1 MYDDGTTK
9 VMVHEWDS
17 EGTSYTFPSV
27 SAVGS
32 YTVEATGCSGE
43 VQMTGGP
50 FVISALPDEDLDVDL
65 NGPGCAGSTHTITV
79 NEAEPDVEYRLYRDG
94 AAASG
99 WRLGS
104 DLPFPVTTLAGDY
117 SVKARRNG
125 CEIELNRKV
134 RIGVVPKQLDF
145 SPTTACAGIPFNLE
159 LKDSEPEVNYTL
171 FDSSGDE
178 VDSYYSEGGGDLSV
192 TVNQSVGT
200 YTIVAESADG
210 CTLEFT
216 ESLVLQARPI
226 MSYSLFTGNDP
237 ACAGTAT
244 AHILSL
250 NGSEE
255 GVTYYLMRGTT
266 QVSESVEGTGNPIS
280 FRDGVAQAGTYRV
293 EASNG
298 GCRVVLSTSLEV
310 YPRPEFFVLG
320 DVGSFCDREMVTIR
334 LAQSQS
340 GAVYS
345 LYRDGAPYG
354 AEKSSLSGGPIEFVE
369 QYPPGVYTVGASFV
383 AGACARMMG
392 GQVVVN
398 DLPNPGINSGDF
410 YCADAGTIL
419 QSGVPAEGESSAWS
433 INGVTGSVPW
443 FTHAPDNPLAQV
455 VVPDLIEARVGA
467 GTDRATLTFN
477 YHFTDENGCAATASK
492 PITFVDDQS
501 DNLEFRFRMAATDPW
516 SNFAG
521 DLVTC
526 QTVDDILLQALFLDS
541 SSPTASGV
549 FSTDAPAGSI
559 TNSGTGDEGAA
570 TFHPSVAGN
579 GLWAVTYTYID
590 PASGCEADITYN
602 IQVGTTLSLHGLSAQ
617 YCADNDV
624 DQEWYGLV
632 TGGEL
637 IVAKD
642 GGPTES
648 VWLEDPAE
656 RYLFNPQA
664 KGVGDYEVT
673 YRFTSDPGG
682 ANECVNE
689 ITQEITVRAEL
700 NAAFDTDDSR
710 RIYCLTNGPV
720 DLLPAPVAGSSY
732 TGTGVG
738 MGVFNPA
745 LAGVGIHRITR
756 TVQDGFCSVSDT
768 IDVEVVAPD
777 VPVVLDQYEFCYNE
791 TGLFPVEAGDLPV
804 MGGVYSRD
812 QAEKNVDYTFS
823 TDAVNALF
831 RFQAD
836 GVTRDYASTFTVR
849 DGDTPIYF
857 DPSRV
862 PAIGGSDLTINIYLE
877 YDSPVD
883 EGGCEVYTVQP
894 ILVKSVQAV
903 NFGTTEPMEFCQNST
918 PVVMEG
924 RFSGSGAAVGSGYFT
939 ADFPMDN
946 EVDGAGTGNNGRA
959 LFDPSLVTPTSA
971 YQITYNYEN
980 PNGCVSTRTKSF
992 EIKAAPITQRVT
1004 PVDPNG
1010 GIFCQGSGGVTIG
1023 LQGTQI
1029 DVRYILQ
1036 QDGVD
1041 VEAAVQFIDGQL
1053 PGNTPRTFPN
1063 PVIEPGV
1070 YTVRAIMI
1078 GIADGCD
1085 AQMEGSVIVDEK
1097 VVVGVLESTSHE
1109 TCAGSNDGSVTFS
1122 AYGGVA
1128 PYTYTLQQGG
1138 VDITTSASGT
1148 FGGLAPGTYTVH
1160 IEDAVGCDWTSE
1172 VFEIKAG
1179 SSINLVSEDEV
1190 DVVCFGES
1198 NGAFTV
1204 VATGLPSGNYEFQ
1217 LSGSSDWL
1225 ANGTGRYV
1233 FNNLPAGT
1241 YDVTVRDAD
1250 NPGCQTVMTPSVE
1263 IEQPT
1268 EAVYMAVGAVTPIT
1282 CSLEAEGEIEVRAAG
1297 GNDSGDFDYVLYRE
1311 VSPGFWVNIKAG
1323 TEPAGTLHVFE
1334 ELFAGNYRV
1343 VATDSEGCSVT
1354 EEYTVDGPA
1363 SLPIITLSGDEIV
1376 HVSQPGLS
1384 DGSIQIAITGGEEPY
1399 SITWTEIDAL
1409 GGAPVGAP
1417 LTPGVYRQEG
1427 LSAGFYR
1434 VTVLDDNG
1442 CDDVLEA
1449 EILDDAVSAFD
1460 LTYTTVNPGPCFGST
1475 NGRINLRAVGGI
1487 TPYLSLTLTNTS
1499 GVLQTPQSAG
1509 NSFANYENL
1518 PAGNYTATVVDGR
1531 GVSLSET
1538 IELTQPAAPVALS
1551 HAVTDATCFGEN
1563 GNLVFSAT
1571 GGVPFT
1577 GTAPA
1582 LDYYNFSIL
1591 PASGIA
1597 ITGTIE
1603 VGEIIDVQ
1611 ADLPATEQLPAGTY
1625 QLTVT
1630 DAVSCFAVHNFTI
1643 SQPEE
1648 MAIEVV
1654 DRQHNLCHG
1663 ASEGS
1668 ISVAVDGR
1676 PGGTAFNFEWQSG
1689 VYDVGTSTWNW
1700 TPLGETSASINNLA
1714 AGTYRVKATE
1724 TAAASCES
1732 EFSGPITI
1740 SQPAVALAVVA
1751 TPSDISTCNGDATG
1765 SVRLSVTGGTAPYT
1779 IAYGTEVIPWNGLND
1794 YIVSDLLVGTYDFTI
1809 TDDNGCSIDVKDV
1822 PIDEPAL
1829 FEATVSGS
1837 GIDCETAGSGWI
1849 ELNVSGGVDD
1859 GGFAYHVRVTRRE
1872 NNQVYY
1878 NQTDVDPTGGLV
1890 RIEDLAAGTYEVLV
1904 RDANSDAPDDCAHT
1918 FEVEL
1923 RNVVVNANVV
1933 QPTCAGQDNGSIAAM
1948 VTGGSGDFSYA
1959 WTGPGTFT
1967 STLPLIDNLEP
1978 GTYELTVTDNI
1989 NGCVALRTYN
1999 LDYSY
2004 TLAVTTIDSDV
2015 SCFGG
2020 NDGSSTAMPTGG
2032 TEPYFYLW
2040 EEEVSPGTWSSLTNT
2055 ATLSNRTAGTYR
2067 VTVTDANG
2075 CEEVSANVVIGEPA
2089 EFSVASITYN
2099 RETVSC
2105 NGGTDGSFT
2114 VNMDRAGNFE
2124 YSIDAVNWQILP
2136 TFEGLAPGS
2145 YRISV
2150 RDMDQPAPYCAK
2162 YEVETATILEADP
2175 VVVSLDNQIN
2185 VNCFGGDTGALTVST
2200 SGGTGPFTYQWFAVT
2215 GTGNIPLAGE
2225 TNAAVTGLV
2234 AGEYYVQVW
2243 DNNICL
2249 TTSEVYT
2256 LTQPADQL
2264 VVSEFSNQPVSAYD
2278 GNDGSI
2284 TVAITG
2290 GTPGYSIAWTGID
2303 YDGNNVTASLA
2314 QNDVTLNNLKRS
2326 EERRV

>member
-1 MYDDGTTK
+1 MRFSLTFFDSFAYKSCAFIIFNSLSRTLITLSNTRHMGSRYLLWVFLLVGIFLAPLAKVEAQNWKDVTYNTCGGDGAFITGQQLVAGINMPPGLRTGDLTWSFPAELTAAPSDPKALDPVISGFVHGESYLVEVQTNSNGHNYRITINATESIGPYELTSDNGTGDVLLDNSTSYPVPFNLSPTDGGSYQYYYSNGDDISGTSSPLTNPNPWSFSPTNQTEVYSVYGVVNKTVGGLACKAKSNEIQIADEKVVLEVVGGGSICDGARTPLPLSVKPYVDTYTYTWYKDGGFVGTGDSYTIDRSGDSWTGADRVVVTNGATEIAISEDVEVGAYQLTADLSANDPTTVFCGDVSAELTGSAVSTEGNNLDYRWENSGTAVPAGSGFIPSGASDISDTEPFTATGTYRFVVRESDNPLCFAQSPAVIVESTIEANQLPVTGSSVCEGSSINDITLPASEAGVTYRLMYDNGSGTK
-9 VMVHEWDS
+9 LMVHEWDS
-17 EGTSYTFPSV
+17 EGTPYTFPSV
-27 SAVGS
+27 SDVGS
-32 YTVEATGCSGE
+32 YTVEATGCSGV

-50 FVISALPDEDLDVDL
+50 FVISALPDEDLDVVLD
-65 NGPGCAGSTHTITV
+65 GPGCAGSTHTITV
-79 NEAEPDVEYRLYRDG
+79 NGAKPDVEYRLYRDG
-94 AAASG
+94 EAASG

-104 DLPFPVTTLAGDY
+104 DLPFPVTTQAGDY

-145 SPTTACAGIPFNLE
+145 SPTTACADIPFNLE
-159 LKDSEPEVNYTL
+159 LVDSEAGVHYTL
-171 FDSSGDE
+171 FNSSGDE
-178 VDSYYSEGGGDLSV
+178 EDSYYSEGGGDLSF
-192 TVNQSVGT
+192 TVNQPEGT

-280 FRDGVAQAGTYRV
+280 FPDGVAQAGTYRV

-310 YPRPEFFVLG
+310 YPRPEFFVLD
-320 DVGSFCDREMVTIR
+320 DVGSFCDGEMVTIR

-340 GAVYS
+340 GAMYS
-345 LYRDGAPYG
+345 LYRDGAPHG
-354 AEKSSLSGGPIEFVE
+354 TEKSSPFGGPIEFVE

-410 YCADAGTIL
+410 YCADAGTIQL
-419 QSGVPAEGESSAWS
+419 RGVPADGQSSSWS

-455 VVPDLIEARVGA
+455 VVPDLIAARVGA

-501 DNLEFRFRMAATDPW
+501 DNLDFRFRMAATDPW

-549 FSTDAPAGSI
+549 FSTDAPDGSI
-559 TNSGTGDEGAA
+559 TNSGTGDEGKA

-617 YCADNDV
+617 YCADNNV

-664 KGVGDYEVT
+664 KGAGDYEVT
-673 YRFTSDPGG
+673 YRFTSDLGG

-738 MGVFNPA
+738 TGVFNPA

-756 TVQDGFCSVSDT
+756 TVQDGFCSASEW

-804 MGGVYSRD
+804 VGGVYSRD

-862 PAIGGSDLTINIYLE
+862 PAIGGSDLTINIYLA

-1036 QDGVD
+1036 KDGVD
-1041 VEAAVQFIDGQL
+1041 VDAAVQFIDGQW

-1063 PVIEPGV
+1063 PVTEPGV

-1109 TCAGSNDGSVTFS
+1109 TCAGSDDGSVTFS

-1160 IEDAVGCDWTSE
+1160 IEDAVGCDWTSAG
-1172 VFEIKAG
+1172 FEIKAG
-1179 SSINLVSEDEV
+1179 SSINVVSEDEV

-1250 NPGCQTVMTPSVE
+1250 NPGCQAVMTPSVE

-1268 EAVYMAVGAVTPIT
+1268 EAVYMAVGAVTDIT
-1282 CSLEAEGEIEVRAAG
+1282 CSLEAEGEIEVMAAG

-1323 TEPAGTLHVFE
+1323 TEPAGTPHVFE
-1334 ELFAGNYRV
+1334 DLFAGNYRV
-1343 VATDSEGCSVT
+1343 VAIDPDACSVT
-1354 EEYTVDGPA
+1354 EHYTVDGP
-1363 SLPIITLSGDEIV
+1363 
-1376 HVSQPGLS
+1376 
-1384 DGSIQIAITGGEEPY
+1384 
-1399 SITWTEIDAL
+1399 
-1409 GGAPVGAP
+1409 
-1417 LTPGVYRQEG
+1417 R
-1427 LSAGFYR
+1427 
-1434 VTVLDDNG
+1434 
-1442 CDDVLEA
+1442 
-1449 EILDDAVSAFD
+1449 
-1460 LTYTTVNPGPCFGST
+1460 
-1475 NGRINLRAVGGI
+1475 
-1487 TPYLSLTLTNTS
+1487 
-1499 GVLQTPQSAG
+1499 
-1509 NSFANYENL
+1509 
-1518 PAGNYTATVVDGR
+1518 
-1531 GVSLSET
+1531 
-1538 IELTQPAAPVALS
+1538 
-1551 HAVTDATCFGEN
+1551 
-1563 GNLVFSAT
+1563 
-1571 GGVPFT
+1571 
-1577 GTAPA
+1577 
-1582 LDYYNFSIL
+1582 
-1591 PASGIA
+1591 
-1597 ITGTIE
+1597 
-1603 VGEIIDVQ
+1603 
-1611 ADLPATEQLPAGTY
+1611 
-1625 QLTVT
+1625 
-1630 DAVSCFAVHNFTI
+1630 
-1643 SQPEE
+1643 
-1648 MAIEVV
+1648 
-1654 DRQHNLCHG
+1654 
-1663 ASEGS
+1663 
-1668 ISVAVDGR
+1668 
-1676 PGGTAFNFEWQSG
+1676 
-1689 VYDVGTSTWNW
+1689 
-1700 TPLGETSASINNLA
+1700 
-1714 AGTYRVKATE
+1714 
-1724 TAAASCES
+1724 
-1732 EFSGPITI
+1732 
-1740 SQPAVALAVVA
+1740 
-1751 TPSDISTCNGDATG
+1751 
-1765 SVRLSVTGGTAPYT
+1765 
-1779 IAYGTEVIPWNGLND
+1779 
-1794 YIVSDLLVGTYDFTI
+1794 
-1809 TDDNGCSIDVKDV
+1809 
-1822 PIDEPAL
+1822 
-1829 FEATVSGS
+1829 
-1837 GIDCETAGSGWI
+1837 
-1849 ELNVSGGVDD
+1849 
-1859 GGFAYHVRVTRRE
+1859 
-1872 NNQVYY
+1872 
-1878 NQTDVDPTGGLV
+1878 
-1890 RIEDLAAGTYEVLV
+1890 
-1904 RDANSDAPDDCAHT
+1904 
-1918 FEVEL
+1918 
-1923 RNVVVNANVV
+1923 
-1933 QPTCAGQDNGSIAAM
+1933 
-1948 VTGGSGDFSYA
+1948 
-1959 WTGPGTFT
+1959 
-1967 STLPLIDNLEP
+1967 
-1978 GTYELTVTDNI
+1978 
-1989 NGCVALRTYN
+1989 
-1999 LDYSY
+1999 
-2004 TLAVTTIDSDV
+2004 
-2015 SCFGG
+2015 
-2020 NDGSSTAMPTGG
+2020 
-2032 TEPYFYLW
+2032 
-2040 EEEVSPGTWSSLTNT
+2040 
-2055 ATLSNRTAGTYR
+2055 
-2067 VTVTDANG
+2067 
-2075 CEEVSANVVIGEPA
+2075 
-2089 EFSVASITYN
+2089 
-2099 RETVSC
+2099 
-2105 NGGTDGSFT
+2105 
-2114 VNMDRAGNFE
+2114 
-2124 YSIDAVNWQILP
+2124 
-2136 TFEGLAPGS
+2136 
-2145 YRISV
+2145 
-2150 RDMDQPAPYCAK
+2150 
-2162 YEVETATILEADP
+2162 
-2175 VVVSLDNQIN
+2175 
-2185 VNCFGGDTGALTVST
+2185 
-2200 SGGTGPFTYQWFAVT
+2200 
-2215 GTGNIPLAGE
+2215 
-2225 TNAAVTGLV
+2225 
-2234 AGEYYVQVW
+2234 
-2243 DNNICL
+2243 
-2249 TTSEVYT
+2249 
-2256 LTQPADQL
+2256 
-2264 VVSEFSNQPVSAYD
+2264 
-2278 GNDGSI
+2278 
-2284 TVAITG
+2284 
-2290 GTPGYSIAWTGID
+2290 
-2303 YDGNNVTASLA
+2303 
-2314 QNDVTLNNLKRS
+2314 
-2326 EERRV
+2326 

>member
-1 MYDDGTTK
+1 MLP
-9 VMVHEWDS
+9 MP
-17 EGTSYTFPSV
+17 TSLTIVAQPSDIP
-27 SAVGS
+27 
-32 YTVEATGCSGE
+32 VEAGDYCDG
-43 VQMTGGP
+43 
-50 FVISALPDEDLDVDL
+50 D
-65 NGPGCAGSTHTITV
+65 
-79 NEAEPDVEYRLYRDG
+79 DVEVRLNTSQNGAIYRLYRDG
-94 AAASG
+94 LLYASEVE
-99 WRLGS
+99 
-104 DLPFPVTTLAGDY
+104 VT
-117 SVKARRNG
+117 
-125 CEIELNRKV
+125 
-134 RIGVVPKQLDF
+134 
-145 SPTTACAGIPFNLE
+145 
-159 LKDSEPEVNYTL
+159 
-171 FDSSGDE
+171 
-178 VDSYYSEGGGDLSV
+178 
-192 TVNQSVGT
+192 
-200 YTIVAESADG
+200 
-210 CTLEFT
+210 
-216 ESLVLQARPI
+216 
-226 MSYSLFTGNDP
+226 
-237 ACAGTAT
+237 
-244 AHILSL
+244 
-250 NGSEE
+250 
-255 GVTYYLMRGTT
+255 
-266 QVSESVEGTGNPIS
+266 GTG
-280 FRDGVAQAGTYRV
+280 
-293 EASNG
+293 
-298 GCRVVLSTSLEV
+298 
-310 YPRPEFFVLG
+310 
-320 DVGSFCDREMVTIR
+320 
-334 LAQSQS
+334 
-340 GAVYS
+340 GAIVFA
-345 LYRDGAPYG
+345 D
-354 AEKSSLSGGPIEFVE
+354 KF
-369 QYPPGVYTVGASFV
+369 PPGTYTVGASFV
-383 AGACARMMG
+383 SGACERMMT

-398 DLPNPGINSGDF
+398 ALPNAEINPFSDH
-410 YCADAGTIL
+410 YCADAGTVTIGGRP
-419 QSGVPAEGESSAWS
+419 QVGTNDWWVSGFATNP
-433 INGVTGSVPW
+433 TW
-443 FTHAPDNPLAQV
+443 FTEAGSTATINV
-455 VVPDLIEARVGA
+455 IDLLDTQLGASDRVG
-467 GTDRATLTFN
+467 LTFN
-477 YHFTDENGCAATASK
+477 YHYQDPVTGCKASASEL
-492 PITFVDDQS
+492 ITFVDDQS
-501 DNLEFRFRMAATDPW
+501 DNLDFRFRMADTDPW

-541 SSPTASGV
+541 SSPTAAGV
-549 FSTDAPAGSI
+549 FSTNAPAGSI

-570 TFHPSVAGN
+570 TFHPPVAGN

-617 YCADNDV
+617 YCADNNV

-642 GGPTES
+642 GGPTQS
-648 VWLEDPAE
+648 VWLLNPAD

-664 KGVGDYEVT
+664 KGAGDYEVT
-673 YRFTSDPGG
+673 YRFTSDLGG

-710 RIYCLTNGPV
+710 RSYCLTNGPV

-738 MGVFNPA
+738 MGDFNPA

-756 TVQDGFCSVSDT
+756 TVQDGFCSASEW

-804 MGGVYSRD
+804 VGGVYSRD

-992 EIKAAPITQRVT
+992 EIKAAPIKQRVT

-1036 QDGVD
+1036 KDGVD
-1041 VEAAVQFIDGQL
+1041 VDAAVQFIDGQL

-1109 TCAGSNDGSVTFS
+1109 TCAGSDSGSVTFS

-1148 FGGLAPGTYTVH
+1148 FGGLAPGAYTVH
-1160 IEDAVGCDWTSE
+1160 IEDAVGCDWTSAG
-1172 VFEIKAG
+1172 FEIKAG
-1179 SSINLVSEDEV
+1179 SSINVVSENEI

-1250 NPGCQTVMTPSVE
+1250 NPGCQAVMTPSVE

-1268 EAVYMAVGAVTPIT
+1268 EAVYMAVGAVTDIT
-1282 CSLEAEGEIEVRAAG
+1282 CSLEAEGKIEARAAG

-1311 VSPGFWVNIKAG
+1311 MSPGFWVNIKAG

-1487 TPYLSLTLTNTS
+1487 TPYLTLTLTNS
-1499 GVLQTPQSAG
+1499 GGVVQTAHSAG

-1538 IELTQPAAPVALS
+1538 IELTQPSAPVAVS
-1551 HAVTDATCFGEN
+1551 HTVADATCFGDN

-1571 GGVPFT
+1571 GGTPFNNGTT
-1577 GTAPA
+1577 GDPTD
-1582 LDYYNFSIL
+1582 DYYNFSIL
-1591 PASGIA
+1591 PVSGIA

-1603 VGEIIDVQ
+1603 VGETIDVQ

-1643 SQPEE
+1643 SEPEE

-1676 PGGTAFNFEWQSG
+1676 PGGTAFKFEWQSG

-1700 TPLGETSASINNLA
+1700 TPLAGETSASISNLA

-1724 TAAASCES
+1724 TVATSCES

-1878 NQTDVDPTGGLV
+1878 NQTDDDPAGGLV

-1904 RDANSDAPDDCAHT
+1904 WDANSDAPDDCAHT

-1923 RNVVVNANVV
+1923 RNVVVNANIV

-1948 VTGGSGDFSYA
+1948 VTGGSGNFTYE
-1959 WTGPGTFT
+1959 WRGPDGFT
-1967 STLPLIDNLEP
+1967 SIDPVIIGLEP
-1978 GTYELTVTDNI
+1978 GTYELTVTDPN
-1989 NGCVALRTYN
+1989 NSNCTLVRSYDLAYSSVLAVDV
-1999 LDYSY
+1999 DYS
-2004 TLAVTTIDSDV
+2004 DEV
-2015 SCFGG
+2015 SCHGG
-2020 NDGSSTAMPTGG
+2020 SDGWATALPSGG
-2032 TEPYFYLW
+2032 TAPYFFLW
-2040 EEEVSPGTWSSLTNT
+2040 ERQDGATWTPLTNT
-2055 ATLSNRTAGTYR
+2055 ATLSNRAAGTYR
-2067 VTVTDANG
+2067 VRVTDSNN
-2075 CEEVSANVVIGEPA
+2075 CQLYSDYVVIGEPA
-2089 EFSVASITYN
+2089 DFSVASIDYDP
-2099 RETVSC
+2099 ETVSC
-2105 NGGTDGSFT
+2105 NGGADGSFE
-2114 VNMDRAGNFE
+2114 VVMSGGSGNFE
-2124 YSIDAVNWQILP
+2124 YSIDGVNWQILP
-2136 TFEGLAPGS
+2136 TFEGLAAGS

-2150 RDMDQPAPYCAK
+2150 RDMDRPAPYCAK
-2162 YEVETATILEADP
+2162 YEVATAIILEAAP
-2175 VVVSLDNQIN
+2175 VVLSLVNQENVS
-2185 VNCFGGDTGALTVST
+2185 CFEGNNRVLKIKTQ
-2200 SGGTGPFTYQWFAVT
+2200 GGTAAVDYTYQWYKVT
-2215 GTGNIPLAGE
+2215 PTENILQSGKTDAEANGLTAGTYFVE
-2225 TNAAVTGLV
+2225 
-2234 AGEYYVQVW
+2234 VW
-2243 DNNICL
+2243 DDHDCL
-2249 TTSEVYT
+2249 AVSETFT
-2256 LTQPADQL
+2256 LTQPAAPI
-2264 VVSEFSNQPVSAYD
+2264 VITESNVQHVSAT
-2278 GNDGSI
+2278 GGSNGSI
-2284 TVAITG
+2284 TIAVSG
-2290 GTPGYSIAWTGID
+2290 GTPGYSIEWYAVGDPGTLLGTGLSLSGLSAGD
-2303 YDGNNVTASLA
+2303 YRVVVTDNA
-2314 QNDVTLNNLKRS
+2314 VGGPCS
-2326 EERRV
+2326 EERIIKITEPGTALGLTEVIEAAGPCHGASNGSIELTASGGAGGYTFTLLRQAAAEVTDNVEVSGNRALYTGLSAGLYTARVRDANGTLVELLDLEVGQPTPLEIYNFTFNNVSCFGADDGSLRFSIRGGTPDGSGDYTYVLVRGNGSKVIGKIGRAHV